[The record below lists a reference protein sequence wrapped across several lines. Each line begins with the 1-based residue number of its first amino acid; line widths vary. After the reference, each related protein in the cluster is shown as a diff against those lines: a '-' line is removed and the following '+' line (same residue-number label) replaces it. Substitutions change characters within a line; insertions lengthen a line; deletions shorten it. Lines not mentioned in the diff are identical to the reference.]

1 MSFPSNPIA
10 ISTSEMNERES
21 GDQAHGAEEQEEH
34 DDAHGTDGHDAHDHA
49 DAEHA
54 DEDHGDHDHGDH
66 DHGHDDHDH
75 AHDGHTEGHAHD
87 DHGHGPEISAED
99 WTMQNSMDWYLSPD
113 HLIGHVQDQT
123 FFEVPTLFGENAFK
137 ETTHV
142 SIPNPLGYTLE
153 EPMIS
158 VPKND
163 FLAPVTFQPTKFIVL
178 ELMAAILVAGVFI
191 ALGKKVKS
199 GKAVKG
205 KFWNMLEAGCIYVRD
220 EIARPSIGTKD
231 AERFLPF
238 LWSVFFFVLAMN
250 LIGMI
255 PGLGSA
261 TGSISIT
268 ASLALVV
275 FAVVVMTGAKKMGAV
290 GFVKAQ
296 APHIQI
302 DGALAP
308 LKYLLVPLIW
318 AIEMFGLFI
327 KHVVLAVRLF
337 ANMFAGHLVLA
348 VFVAFIG
355 VAWGTALAWG
365 VVPAVIGASLGVY
378 ILELLV
384 AFIQAYVFTFLTALF
399 IGAAIHPH

>member
-1 MSFPSNPIA
+1 
-10 ISTSEMNERES
+10 
-21 GDQAHGAEEQEEH
+21 
-34 DDAHGTDGHDAHDHA
+34 
-49 DAEHA
+49 
-54 DEDHGDHDHGDH
+54 
-66 DHGHDDHDH
+66 
-75 AHDGHTEGHAHD
+75 
-87 DHGHGPEISAED
+87 
-99 WTMQNSMDWYLSPD
+99 MQNSMDWYLSPD